1 MPGKYI
7 SSDPRSAVLRQS
19 AAISRERKETV
30 IRTIWFL
37 TALSAIIA
45 IFFIL
50 LFLLRDSLP
59 IFENLG
65 IIPFLT
71 GTTWYPTGN
80 PPEYGILVLIVG
92 TVMVTLGAMVF
103 AVPLSIGCAI
113 YISELAPLRVKNI
126 LKPAIELLAG
136 IPSVVYGFFGLIV
149 LTDFIRKFFDIPTGE
164 TWLAGSILLGIMALP
179 TIISISEDA
188 ISMVPREYKEG
199 SLAIGATRWQTIS
212 RVIVPGAL
220 SGITAAVILG
230 FGRAIGETMAV
241 LMVTGNAA
249 IIPDPI
255 WNVLS
260 PVRTLTGTLGIEMGE
275 VAVGSDHY
283 AALFGIAVVLL
294 AITLVVNSGA
304 VLILNNLR
312 ERHIG
317 GARRKN
323 IALQTL
329 FEWIKR
335 PLTIG
340 GLFLFVLVLFLVLPF
355 SLAVPVLACLGA
367 GYFLKGRLNPKQA
380 EKVAFSLIVA
390 SVAIVVL
397 ILIILL
403 QDIVVHGLPALSW
416 EFLTQSPKDLG
427 RSGGIFPAIVGTFY
441 LVIGAILIALPLGVG
456 AAIYLIEYTK
466 ESRVTRFIRT
476 AVDLLNGTPS
486 IVFGLFGLAFLV
498 YFLNFGVSL
507 IAGQIT
513 LALMV
518 LPTMIR
524 ATEESLKNIPQSLR
538 EGSLALGATR
548 WQTIY
553 RVVLPPAVPGIVTGT
568 ILSIG
573 RAAGET
579 APIMFTAV
587 VFSQRYLT
595 SSVFEPVMA
604 LPYHLYILATNV
616 PGSSTN
622 KYGTALVLL
631 LLVIGIYSVAI
642 FVRTHFQKKLRG

>member
-1 MPGKYI
+1 MGFPAGIPGKYI
-7 SSDPRSAVLRQS
+7 SAETQSAARQQS
-19 AAISRERKETV
+19 AAISRERKETA
-30 IRTIWFL
+30 IRTVWFL
-37 TALSAIIA
+37 TASSAIIA

-50 LFLLRDSLP
+50 LFLLRDSIP
-59 IFENLG
+59 VFERVGLG
-65 IIPFLT
+65 PFLS
-71 GTTWYPTGN
+71 GTTWYPTGE
-80 PPEYGILVLIVG
+80 PPQYGIFVLIVG
-92 TVMVTLGAMVF
+92 TILVTIGAMVF

-113 YISELAPLRVKNI
+113 YISELAPLWAKNI

-136 IPSVVYGFFGLIV
+136 IPSVVYGFFGLVV
-149 LTDFIRKFFDIPTGE
+149 LTDVIRTTFGTPTGE

-212 RVIVPGAL
+212 RVVVPGAL
-220 SGITAAVILG
+220 SGITAAIILG
-230 FGRAIGETMAV
+230 FGRAIGETM
-241 LMVTGNAA
+241 
-249 IIPDPI
+249 
-255 WNVLS
+255 

-283 AALFGIAVVLL
+283 AALFGIAVILL
-294 AITLVVNSGA
+294 AITLIVNSIA
-304 VLILNNLR
+304 VMILTNLR
-312 ERHIG
+312 KRHMG
-317 GARRKN
+317 GAHTKN
-323 IALQTL
+323 LALQTL
-329 FEWIKR
+329 LEWIKR

-340 GLFLFVLVLFLVLPF
+340 GFLLFLIAFFLVVPLH
-355 SLAVPVLACLGA
+355 LALPVLACVAA
-367 GYFLKGRLNPKQA
+367 GYIFKDRLNPKQA
-380 EKVAFSLIVA
+380 EKVAFSLIVT
-390 SVAIVVL
+390 SVVIVVL
-397 ILIILL
+397 ILVIIL

-466 ESRVTRFIRT
+466 EGRVTRFIRT

-498 YFLNFGVSL
+498 YFLNFGVCL

-548 WQTIY
+548 WQTIH
-553 RVVLPPAVPGIVTGT
+553 RVVLPPAIPGMLTGT

-587 VFSQRYLT
+587 VFSQRYLP
-595 SSVFEPVMA
+595 SSLTDPVMA

-631 LLVIGIYSVAI
+631 LLVIGIYAVAI
-642 FVRTHFQKKLRG
+642 VMRSHFQKKLRG